1 MTDVLMLL
9 LLMCATKIFLSQTK
23 QYFRRKPKISGRR
36 AASHEWRFLLHLANC
51 SDTILHLG
59 W

>member
-1 MTDVLMLL
+1 MLLLL
-9 LLMCATKIFLSQTK
+9 LLMCAAKIFLSQTK
-23 QYFRRKPKISGRR
+23 QYLHRKPKSLGRR
-36 AASHEWRFLLHLANC
+36 AASHGWGFLPHLANC